1 MAVLPPPEAGEESA
15 WTLKVRIQM
24 GAALGATVDSD
35 DKGRSEQIASG

>member
-1 MAVLPPPEAGEESA
+1 MAVVPPPAVGEESA

-35 DKGRSEQIASG
+35 GKGRIEQITSG